1 MIMDL
6 MDNKLTEALGIIE
19 SLKGGNLVLYGFN
32 VVNNEAALVQSGE
45 GYRTMAVVDSALGSS
60 GVTLSAGDLIKRE
73 ANSMSF
79 IVPSFYRALFIV
91 ATLNL
96 NSGTPNT
103 YNRIMLDYGA
113 GSSREIARTAQ
124 TTVDRRH
131 QNVLIGTYAGITPY
145 REATKEIK
153 LRIETYGT
161 QSYFGA
167 NVLIGCVV

>member
-6 MDNKLTEALGIIE
+6 MDSKLTEALGIIE

-60 GVTLSAGDLIKRE
+60 GFTLSAGDLIKRE

-153 LRIETYGT
+153 LRIETYGD